1 MIVAGAKA
9 DAERA
14 RQMLVRM
21 APWASAR
28 ADPGPAATCGS
39 NDNAGGD
46 SHRPGVGPPPGIGG
60 AAAIVVALAAAGAAY
75 AASMSSDAPTGRSE
89 TAAGAASVVLLTLA
103 AAQFLMTLDTSV
115 MNVSIATVANDV
127 GTTVTGIQT
136 AITMYTLVMAAFMIT
151 GGKIGQ
157 IIGRKR
163 AFAIG
168 CVIYGCGSFTTA
180 ISPSLPVLM
189 FGWSLLEGL
198 GAVLILPAI
207 VALVA
212 TNFAR
217 DERPRAYGLVASAG
231 AIAVAAG
238 PLIGG
243 LFTTYASW
251 RWVFAGEV
259 LIVIVILLLARRMAD
274 TPAEHGV
281 KLDLVGTALSAAG
294 LGLFVYGILR
304 SGSWGFVQPKPNAP
318 EWLGLSPV
326 IWLMTAGAVVLLL
339 FLSWED
345 HLIAQG
351 KEPLINLPRLRNP
364 VLRGGLI
371 AFMFQYL
378 LQAGLFFVV
387 PLFLS
392 VALGL
397 SAIATGVR
405 LLPLSI
411 TLLLAAVGVPK
422 LFPRAS
428 PRLVVRVGFLALFAA
443 LVVMI
448 ALLDISAGPEIVT
461 WPMLLAGLG
470 IGALASQLG
479 AVTVSSVPDER
490 TGEVGGLQ
498 NTVTNLG
505 ASIGTALAGAVL
517 ISALTSSFF
526 TGIADNPDVPDRVV
540 SNAQVQLTSGVPFV
554 SDKDLEAALDEA
566 HVTPSVADA
575 IVEENANARIDG
587 LRAALAVLA
596 LFSVLAF
603 VAARRLPKVQPG
615 DPRFAEALVATE

>member
-1 MIVAGAKA
+1 
-9 DAERA
+9 
-14 RQMLVRM
+14 
-21 APWASAR
+21 
-28 ADPGPAATCGS
+28 
-39 NDNAGGD
+39 
-46 SHRPGVGPPPGIGG
+46 
-60 AAAIVVALAAAGAAY
+60 
-75 AASMSSDAPTGRSE
+75 
-89 TAAGAASVVLLTLA
+89 
-103 AAQFLMTLDTSV
+103 
-115 MNVSIATVANDV
+115 MNVSIATVAKDV

-151 GGKIGQ
+151 GGKIGE
-157 IIGRKR
+157 ILGRKR

-168 CVIYGCGSFTTA
+168 SVIYGCGSFTTA
-180 ISPSLPVLM
+180 ISPSLPVLL

-212 TNFAR
+212 SNFPR
-217 DERPRAYGLVASAG
+217 RERPRAYGLVASAG

-259 LIVIVILLLARRMAD
+259 LIVIVILFLARNITD
-274 TPAEHGV
+274 TPPERSV
-281 KLDLVGTALSAAG
+281 RLDLVGTALSAIG
-294 LGLFVYGILR
+294 LGLIVYGVLR
-304 SGSWGFVQPKPNAP
+304 AGSWGFVKPKPNAP
-318 EWLGLSPV
+318 EWFGLSPV
-326 IWLMTAGAVVLLL
+326 IWLITGGGVVLLL

-387 PLFLS
+387 PLYLS

-405 LLPLSI
+405 ILPLSI
-411 TLLLAAVGVPK
+411 TLLIAAVGVPR

-428 PRLVVRVGFLALFAA
+428 PRLVVRVGFLALFAGIA
-443 LVVMI
+443 VMV

-498 NTVTNLG
+498 NTLTNLG

-517 ISALTSSFF
+517 IAALTSSFYAN
-526 TGIADNPDVPDRVV
+526 IANNPDIPDRVV
-540 SNAQVQLTSGVPFV
+540 SQAQVELTSGVPFV
-554 SDKDLEAALDEA
+554 SDKDLQAALDEA
-566 HVTPSVADA
+566 HVRPSTADA
-575 IVEENANARIDG
+575 IVRDNADARIDG
-587 LRAALAVLA
+587 LRAALAVLGLLA
-596 LFSVLAF
+596 LMAF
-603 VAARRLPKVQPG
+603 VAARRLPAVQPD
-615 DPRFAEALVATE
+615 DPKFQAQVAAE

>member
-1 MIVAGAKA
+1 LLRTLPVVTDGAGVGA
-9 DAERA
+9 DR
-14 RQMLVRM
+14 
-21 APWASAR
+21 S
-28 ADPGPAATCGS
+28 AAT
-39 NDNAGGD
+39 
-46 SHRPGVGPPPGIGG
+46 
-60 AAAIVVALAAAGAAY
+60 
-75 AASMSSDAPTGRSE
+75 
-89 TAAGAASVVLLTLA
+89 AASVVLLTLA
-103 AAQFLMTLDTSV
+103 SAQFLMTLDTSV
-115 MNVSIATVANDV
+115 MNVSIATVAKDV

-168 CVIYGCGSFTTA
+168 SVIYGCGSFTTA
-180 ISPSLPVLM
+180 IAPSLPVLL

-212 TNFAR
+212 TNFGK

-231 AIAVAAG
+231 AIAVAVG

-259 LIVIVILLLARRMAD
+259 LIVIVILLLARRVAD
-274 TPAEHGV
+274 TPAEHDV
-281 KLDLVGTALSAAG
+281 KLDLVGTALSAVG
-294 LGLFVYGILR
+294 LGLIVYGILR
-304 SGSWGFVQPKPNAP
+304 SGSWGFVKPKPNAP

-326 IWLMTAGAVVLLL
+326 VWLITIGVFVLLL

-345 HLIAQG
+345 RLIAQG

-411 TLLLAAVGVPK
+411 TLLLAAVGVPR
-422 LFPRAS
+422 LFPHAS

-443 LVVMI
+443 IAVMV

-490 TGEVGGLQ
+490 SSEVGGLQ
-498 NTVTNLG
+498 NTFTNLG

-526 TGIADNPDVPDRVV
+526 ANIANNPNIPEHAV
-540 SNAQVQLTSGVPFV
+540 SSAQVQLTSGVPFV
-554 SDKDLEAALDEA
+554 SDKDLHAALDAA
-566 HVTPSVADA
+566 HVRPSVADA

-587 LRAALAVLA
+587 LRAALAVLG
-596 LFSVLAF
+596 LLAAAAF
-603 VAARRLPKVQPG
+603 IAARRLPKVQPD
-615 DPRFAEALVATE
+615 DPRFADAVNPND